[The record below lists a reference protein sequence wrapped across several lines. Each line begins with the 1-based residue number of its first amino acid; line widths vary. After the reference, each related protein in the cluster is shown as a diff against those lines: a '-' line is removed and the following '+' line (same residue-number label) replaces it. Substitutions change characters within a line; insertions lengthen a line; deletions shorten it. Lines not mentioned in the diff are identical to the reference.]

1 LATKDA
7 ELKKLIEKHW
17 GVPRDARN
25 PEREKIV
32 AQMKEL
38 YAKTPGDPKA
48 GVPVFKKLCAQCHK
62 IYGEG
67 VDVGP
72 DITSNGRA
80 DFDQLL
86 SNIFDP
92 SLVIGAG
99 YQAVIVNTKQGQVV
113 TGLLV
118 EDNPQRVVLKV
129 QGGER
134 KTIARKDVDEQFTSK
149 LSMMPEDLEKQLR
162 PQEIVDLLSYLSL
175 DRPPDDPK

>member
-1 LATKDA
+1 
-7 ELKKLIEKHW
+7 
-17 GVPRDARN
+17 
-25 PEREKIV
+25 
-32 AQMKEL
+32 MKVL
-38 YAKTPGDPKA
+38 FKNMPGDAKA
-48 GVPVFKKLCAQCHK
+48 GAPIFKKLCAQCHK
-62 IYGEG
+62 MYGEG

-72 DITSNGRA
+72 DITANGRS

-99 YQAVIVNTKQGQVV
+99 YQAVTVNTKQGQTL

-118 EDNPQRVVLKV
+118 EDNEQRVVLKV

-134 KTIARKDVDEQFTSK
+134 KTIARKDVDEQFASK

-162 PQEIVDLLSYLSL
+162 PQEIVDLLAYLSL
-175 DRPPDDPK
+175 DRPPEDPKAKRIPGTPR

>member
-1 LATKDA
+1 
-7 ELKKLIEKHW
+7 
-17 GVPRDARN
+17 
-25 PEREKIV
+25 
-32 AQMKEL
+32 M
-38 YAKTPGDPKA
+38 
-48 GVPVFKKLCAQCHK
+48 FKKLCAQCHK

-99 YQAVIVNTKQGQVV
+99 YQTTIVNTKQGQSIS
-113 TGLLV
+113 GLLV
-118 EDNPQRVVLKV
+118 EDNAQRVVMKV
-129 QGGER
+129 QGGEL
-134 KTIARKDVDEQFTSK
+134 KTIARADVEEQITSK

-162 PQEIVDLLSYLSL
+162 PQEIIDLLAYLSL
-175 DRPPDDPK
+175 DRPPEDAKAKRIPGTPR